1 MRTLEDIR
9 QAGFAALKRDLG
21 VADTIRFLQQFD
33 TGKGDYTKERAEI
46 LGDEDLPALMAKIK
60 ARRDANAP
68 KE

>member
-9 QAGFAALKRDLG
+9 QAGLAALKRDLG
-21 VADTIRFLQQFD
+21 VADTIRFLQHYD

-46 LGDEDLPALMAKIK
+46 LGDDDLPALMAKIK
-60 ARRDANAP
+60 ARRDANVP

>member
-9 QAGFAALKRDLG
+9 QAGLAALKRDLG
-21 VADTIRFLQQFD
+21 VADTIRFLQQYD

-46 LGDEDLPALMAKIK
+46 LGDDDLPALMAKIK
-60 ARRDANAP
+60 ARRDANVP